1 MKKMR
6 RIVSLVLLA
15 CMIASVLSGCGSK
28 KYKALDASQSG
39 EIDIMLWSGDGMYY
53 TDLGHQNWAPED
65 IAGQN
70 VASVYAMAKKF
81 NETYP
86 NIKINLYAK
95 SGDPD
100 ANDTSWAQEIENFK
114 AEHGKYPDI
123 WASRKLGEDIGKGLV
138 ADLSVFSNDPV
149 YQSFNKSIM
158 EMMNY
163 YGFQAGLPQFIQ
175 PWGVYVNTGLA
186 EQNNINVPDPDWTI
200 EEFTTFIS
208 KGDKENFWGSM
219 DIPMSFINTGTSTIN
234 AQLVNRKAGEPYVDL
249 NSDEVKDLLSLVPI
263 WAKNTIWTQNDV
275 GGVPAEVMDANGWWS
290 FNFFINQKVLVNDGD
305 PWMMGDAANPAEG
318 HWGAVKSDEWDIYPR
333 PATDYKGNTVGVVLD
348 PMAVHNFAM
357 DDGDPALSEEEE
369 NKLKI
374 AYTFAT
380 FWAGSTESMQAR
392 ADQLWSDNGTLKT
405 ALNDSLPLVTG
416 DAFDEQMKVW
426 YSVDTHKRMGD
437 AAKMPG
443 WQKCV
448 ELWEKGELWDISDK
462 AYPMYVTEDGV
473 SKACTYEWTNYYTDE
488 VMSAKRSEDNWL
500 DEIKSKLP
508 EWNELANKRF
518 AQAEEDLKSAL
529 KNYYGFTDK
538 DFETK

>member
-1 MKKMR
+1 
-6 RIVSLVLLA
+6 
-15 CMIASVLSGCGSK
+15 
-28 KYKALDASQSG
+28 
-39 EIDIMLWSGDGMYY
+39 
-53 TDLGHQNWAPED
+53 
-65 IAGQN
+65 
-70 VASVYAMAKKF
+70 
-81 NETYP
+81 
-86 NIKINLYAK
+86 
-95 SGDPD
+95 
-100 ANDTSWAQEIENFK
+100 
-114 AEHGKYPDI
+114 
-123 WASRKLGEDIGKGLV
+123 
-138 ADLSVFSNDPV
+138 
-149 YQSFNKSIM
+149 
-158 EMMNY
+158 
-163 YGFQAGLPQFIQ
+163 
-175 PWGVYVNTGLA
+175 
-186 EQNNINVPDPDWTI
+186 
-200 EEFTTFIS
+200 
-208 KGDKENFWGSM
+208 
-219 DIPMSFINTGTSTIN
+219 
-234 AQLVNRKAGEPYVDL
+234 
-249 NSDEVKDLLSLVPI
+249 
-263 WAKNTIWTQNDV
+263 
-275 GGVPAEVMDANGWWS
+275 
-290 FNFFINQKVLVNDGD
+290 
-305 PWMMGDAANPAEG
+305 
-318 HWGAVKSDEWDIYPR
+318 
-333 PATDYKGNTVGVVLD
+333 
-348 PMAVHNFAM
+348 MAVHNFAM

-448 ELWEKGELWDISDK
+448 ELWEKGDLWDISDK

-518 AQAEEDLKSAL
+518 AQAEEDLKNAL